1 MEREVV
7 DGVAVDQKPQTR
19 LEYHPPVVT
28 QRGDVRDL
36 TRAGFGSG
44 ADLPMTGFLT
54 PSS

>member
-7 DGVAVDQKPQTR
+7 EGVAVDQKHTR
-19 LEYHPPVVT
+19 LEYHPPVLT

-36 TRAGFGSG
+36 TRAGFTSG